1 MSAERLVSLSVTPPV
16 DHEVTARLDG
26 AGRGSAQARE
36 PQVRGR
42 SCSPSSAVVSAP
54 KARRTV

>member
-26 AGRGSAQARE
+26 AGARFG
-36 PQVRGR
+36 PG
-42 SCSPSSAVVSAP
+42 
-54 KARRTV
+54 T